1 MKRFGCKG
9 VLDESLLKIGKAVAS
24 AVLVSVIA
32 LTMSGC
38 GKKDDVSDKQNN
50 SAVDA
55 SPVISDNVIVGPVDT
70 DEIKYNNNLT
80 KNGWTEGLSFITNKE
95 IDFPDLKLPEDASK
109 NAKLA
114 IVIDDLGGW
123 VSGTDDLMKLDIPLT
138 VAIMPLGEHVKRE
151 AEAAAKQGF
160 SIILHQPMEPINSE
174 LDMGPGAITVEMS
187 DEEIRQTLRDN
198 VSLIPGLCG
207 ISNHMGSKATSDPR
221 VMQIVLEEVKD
232 MGMFFFDSVTLSD
245 SVVTSVANSL
255 DMKTL
260 INVKFLDNQNTE
272 EYVTNAL
279 LDAANIA
286 KQRGYAAVIGHVR
299 KNTMSALKKVIPQIE
314 EMGVEFVTLD
324 ELYEDDQIDTRLQ
337 FVAVKHLKSTP
348 VTSNAKDDKPKS
360 TTKTVESR
368 EKAKDEKKTVD
379 LVKQEPPAV
388 INEDSSKSEEKM
400 PVQTNDVQQEETQLK
415 VPFPQPED
423 VSPLEDI
430 SGQEGDLEDG
440 KAESISDEDPA
451 VVVDENTDEVGN
463 LDRDVNVPMM
473 NEGMEPEPSVDPID
487 DLNLE
492 NTEEQ
497 MEDDIELTD
506 QNNSDIGSLAAGDET
521 ADILSDDI

>member
-1 MKRFGCKG
+1 M
-9 VLDESLLKIGKAVAS
+9 VS
-24 AVLVSVIA
+24 AVLVVVIA
-32 LTMSGC
+32 ISVSGC
-38 GKKDDVSDKQNN
+38 GKKDDVSDVQNN
-50 SAVDA
+50 SSVDA
-55 SPVISDNVIVGPVDT
+55 SPVIADNFIVDHMDT
-70 DEIKYNNNLT
+70 DETKYDNNLT
-80 KNGWTEGLSFITNKE
+80 KDGWTKGLSFVTNKE
-95 IDFPDLKLPEDASK
+95 IKFPDLKLPEDASK

-123 VSGTDDLMKLDIPLT
+123 VSGTDDLMKLEIPLT

-151 AEAAAKQGF
+151 AEAASKQGF
-160 SIILHQPMEPINSE
+160 SVILHQPMEPINSG

-221 VMQIVLEEVKD
+221 VMQIVLEEARD
-232 MGMFFFDSVTLSD
+232 MGLFFFDSVTLSD

-299 KNTMSALKKVIPQIE
+299 KNTMSTLKKVIPEIE
-314 EMGVEFVTLD
+314 KMGVEFVTLD

-348 VTSNAKDDKPKS
+348 VTSTAKDDKPKS
-360 TTKTVESR
+360 TTKTVESP
-368 EKAKDEKKTVD
+368 EKVKDEKKTVD
-379 LVKQEPPAV
+379 VVKQEPPVV
-388 INEDSSKSEEKM
+388 INEDSSKAEEDIPAQAKDVKKDEKPLQVAVPQADEDVSPSKDISVPEGDLKVEEGDHLPAEEPTDTAAGDADEAGSCDQEENVPVMREDAEPDTSVVQVDEFDFENSEEKM
-400 PVQTNDVQQEETQLK
+400 
-415 VPFPQPED
+415 ED
-423 VSPLEDI
+423 DA
-430 SGQEGDLEDG
+430 DLIDQ
-440 KAESISDEDPA
+440 D
-451 VVVDENTDEVGN
+451 NTDT
-463 LDRDVNVPMM
+463 R
-473 NEGMEPEPSVDPID
+473 S
-487 DLNLE
+487 LE
-492 NTEEQ
+492 
-497 MEDDIELTD
+497 
-506 QNNSDIGSLAAGDET
+506 AGDEPS
-521 ADILSDDI
+521 AVLDDDI